1 MSYVRI
7 EQVSKRY
14 SQEHVLK
21 EVSLTIEKGSLVTLL
36 GPSGCGK
43 STLLRCVAGL
53 AEIEPGGRIWVGDNE
68 ITSRSPKERE
78 VGMVFQS
85 YALFPNLNVF
95 ENIAF
100 GLKMKGLNKSAY
112 TEKVERMIRLV
123 DLTGREQQYPHQL
136 SGGQQQRV
144 ALARSLVVE
153 PKILLLDEPLSAL
166 DAKIRKNLQL
176 ELRRIQKELSIT
188 TIFVTHDQ
196 EEAMTV
202 SDHIFIMEQGR
213 IVQSGTPDEIYR
225 SPASEFV
232 ARFIGSYNVFRGE
245 EWQRLVGSDDGHSYA
260 VRPEVMRV
268 WPKESAEQQEE
279 DGWQIAGVVTDK
291 TLKGNVIRLQIEANG
306 LRLHVDLLNTSG
318 QYRLQAGMDVRV
330 FIPASECV
338 ALNDKQK
345 GESDCHS

>member
-14 SQEHVLK
+14 SNEHVLK
-21 EVSLTIEKGSLVTLL
+21 EVSLAIEKGALVTLL

-43 STLLRCVAGL
+43 STLLRSIAGL
-53 AEIEPGGRIWVGDNE
+53 TDIEPGGKIIVGGTD
-68 ITSRSPKERE
+68 ITNRAPKERE

-85 YALFPNLNVF
+85 YALFPNLTVF
-95 ENIAF
+95 DNIAF
-100 GLKMKGLNKSAY
+100 GLKMKGLEKRVYA
-112 TEKVERMIRLV
+112 EKVEQIIQLV
-123 DLTGREQQYPHQL
+123 DLTGREHQYPHQL

-166 DAKIRKNLQL
+166 DAKIRKNLQM

-202 SDHIFIMEQGR
+202 SDHIFIMDQGR
-213 IVQSGTPDEIYR
+213 IVQAGTPDDIYR
-225 SPASEFV
+225 SPANEFV
-232 ARFIGSYNVFRGE
+232 ARFIGSYNVLSADD
-245 EWQRLVGSDDGHSYA
+245 WKRLVAGQRTGSFA

-268 WPKESAEQQEE
+268 LPLEAPDEQET
-279 DGWQIAGVVTDK
+279 GWHITGQVRDK
-291 TLKGNVIRLQIEANG
+291 TLKGNVIRMQIEANG
-306 LRLHVDLLNTSG
+306 IPLHVDTLNTPS
-318 QYRLQAGMDVRV
+318 QYDIYAGMDVRV

-338 ALNDKQK
+338 PLD
-345 GESDCHS
+345 

>member
-14 SQEHVLK
+14 GNEHILK
-21 EVSLTIEKGSLVTLL
+21 EVSLSIEKGALVTLL

-43 STLLRCVAGL
+43 STLLRSIAGL
-53 AEIEPGGRIWVGDNE
+53 TDIEPGGKIIVGETD
-68 ITSRSPKERE
+68 ITNRSPKERE

-85 YALFPNLNVF
+85 YALFPNLTVF
-95 ENIAF
+95 DNIAF
-100 GLKMKGLNKSAY
+100 GLKMKGLEKRVY
-112 TEKVERMIRLV
+112 EEKVEQIIRLV
-123 DLTGREQQYPHQL
+123 DLTGREHQYPHQL

-166 DAKIRKNLQL
+166 DAKIRKNLQM

-202 SDHIFIMEQGR
+202 SDHIFIMDQGR
-213 IVQSGTPDEIYR
+213 IVQAGTPDVIYR
-225 SPASEFV
+225 SPANEFV
-232 ARFIGSYNVFRGE
+232 ARFIGSYNVLNADD
-245 EWQRLVGSDDGHSYA
+245 WKRLVAGERPGSFA

-268 WPKESAEQQEE
+268 LPLEAPDEQET
-279 DGWQIAGVVTDK
+279 GWHITGQVRDK
-291 TLKGNVIRLQIEANG
+291 TLKGNVIRMQIEANG
-306 LRLHVDLLNTSG
+306 IPLHVDTLNTTS
-318 QYRLQAGMDVRV
+318 QYDIHAGMDVRV
-330 FIPASECV
+330 FIPAAECV
-338 ALNDKQK
+338 PLD
-345 GESDCHS
+345 